1 MARKV
6 FYSFH
11 YERDAWR
18 AAQVRN
24 SNAIADEDEYG
35 VIDGVEWEKIEREG
49 DDAIKRWIRSQLQHT
64 SVTVVLI
71 GTETASR
78 RWVNYEIVES
88 WKRGNAILGIR
99 IHNMK
104 NQESKTDFVGA
115 NPLEK
120 IQFTDGALLS
130 SVCKTYDWIANDGRT
145 NMGRWVDDAFDD
157 RDKIKK
163 AGDKVIKETEE
174 LAKSVAAPTV
184 ATGASREIRN
194 PPRPWAR

>member
-49 DDAIKRWIRSQLQHT
+49 DDAIKRWIRSQLQYT

-78 RWVNYEIVES
+78 PWVNYEIVES

-120 IQFTDGALLS
+120 IQFTDGMLLS
-130 SVCKTYDWIANDGRT
+130 SVCKTYDWIANDGRI
-145 NMGRWVDDAFDD
+145 NMGRWVEDAFDD

-163 AGDKVIKETEE
+163 TGDKVIKETEE
-174 LAKSVAAPTV
+174 LAKSVAAPAV
-184 ATGASREIRN
+184 VTGASREIRN
-194 PPRPWAR
+194 PPRPWAH